1 MFNACLLKKPL
12 KYYDALF
19 SRKLIENEQGFIL
32 NHLMNDCKLP
42 GKDLIIFFQIYSKT
56 REV

>member
-19 SRKLIENEQGFIL
+19 SRKLIENEQGFIP
-32 NHLMNDCKLP
+32 NPLMNDCKLP
-42 GKDLIIFFQIYSKT
+42 
-56 REV
+56 